1 MACSTRSCS
10 ICPHGFVAT
19 RRGWPRPSRRC
30 KLIDGARVVS
40 RDNRDDQQERH
51 EVESEKRDKEY
62 LFDVDAGVGVVT
74 LNRPDRLN
82 AITWELADDLVEL
95 FRDLRHRDE
104 VRVIV
109 LTGAGR
115 GFCSGGDAT
124 WLSGS
129 GDRGIPGLSEVSL
142 ARYQR
147 KTPAGPI
154 AELTRMIVEVDKPVI
169 AAIAGP
175 AMGAGLSF
183 ALACDR
189 RFADK
194 TTRMSAAMVRLGF
207 APDCGITYFLPRI
220 TSLSTA
226 LMMVET
232 GRILEAD
239 ECLREGLVDE
249 LVDEG
254 EALSAALHY
263 AKELAAGPSVA
274 VDLARRFIHKSL
286 TSTLDEML
294 DYEAVAATMSA
305 HTADAREGTQAFIE
319 KRPPEFEGR

>member
-1 MACSTRSCS
+1 MRT
-10 ICPHGFVAT
+10 
-19 RRGWPRPSRRC
+19 
-30 KLIDGARVVS
+30 DMGA
-40 RDNRDDQQERH
+40 DTH
-51 EVESEKRDKEY
+51 Y
-62 LFDVDAGVGVVT
+62 LFEVDDEVGVIT

-82 AITWELADDLVEL
+82 AITWDLAQDLVEL
-95 FRDLRHRDE
+95 LRDLRRRDE
-104 VRVIV
+104 IRVIV

-115 GFCSGGDAT
+115 GFCSGGDAE
-124 WLSGS
+124 WLGGESE
-129 GDRGIPGLSEVSL
+129 RGMPGLSEVPL
-142 ARYQR
+142 ERYQR
-147 KTPAGPI
+147 KTPAGPL

-175 AMGAGLSF
+175 VMGAGLSF

-189 RFADK
+189 RIADD

-207 APDCGITYFLPRI
+207 APDCGITYFLPRV

-239 ECLREGLVDE
+239 ECLRHGLVDE
-249 LVDEG
+249 LVPSG
-254 EALSAALHY
+254 EALPTAMAY
-263 AKELAAGPSVA
+263 AKQLATGPSVA

-294 DYEAVAATMSA
+294 DYEAVAATLSA
-305 HTADAREGTQAFIE
+305 HTADAREGTRALLE
-319 KRPPEFEGR
+319 KRKPAFRGR